1 MFDAGFDFSLIQRN
15 ILKDKDCISESIFQ
29 FKTSKN
35 KRYIVTVEEYSYKV
49 FVPKF
54 YPSKEKNNPN
64 RFSVLTNEFKGSRV
78 IRTVID
84 IMLFVYRENPEAS
97 FAWIGVATSMKNKK
111 EGKSFTQRYRI
122 YKNIMLNFFSE
133 DNWFHY
139 DDYITST
146 YLLINKKQ
154 KDIEQFLQ
162 TIIRMFTNI
171 YPDLERLE

>member
-15 ILKDKDCISESIFQ
+15 ILKNKDCISEYIFQ
-29 FKTSKN
+29 FKTSEK
-35 KRYIVTVEEYSYKV
+35 KRYIATVEEYTNKI

-54 YPSKEKNNPN
+54 YPSKERNNPN
-64 RFSVLTNEFKGSRV
+64 RFSVLTNEYKSSRI
-78 IRTVID
+78 IRTVIN
-84 IMLFVYRENPEAS
+84 IMLLMYKEIPDAS

-122 YKNIMLNFFSE
+122 YKTVMLNFFNE
-133 DNWFHY
+133 ENWFHY

-146 YLLINKKQ
+146 YLLINKRQ
-154 KDIEQFLQ
+154 KNVDIFLKNA
-162 TIIRMFTNI
+162 IRMFTDI